1 MVVLSVFFCDQEES
15 MQHLFLDCPFAKIIW
30 RIVDMTFNIRPPVN
44 ITNLFGNWLNGV
56 ANKDKGYIRV
66 GVCALL
72 WAIWNVRNDFVFN
85 KKKLSIIPA
94 GYPYGYALD
103 PYMFYLQPP
112 EERHDMDIW
121 CKRLAMVA

>member
-1 MVVLSVFFCDQEES
+1 
-15 MQHLFLDCPFAKIIW
+15 
-30 RIVDMTFNIRPPVN
+30 
-44 ITNLFGNWLNGV
+44 LNGV
-56 ANKDKGYIRV
+56 AKKDKGHIRV

-85 KKKLSIIPA
+85 KIKLSIIPA

-103 PYMFYLQPP
+103 LYMFYLQPP